1 MVGVVPFEVLHWLLR
16 DWLDTDRSVGR
27 LHSAPG
33 EGSQNEVHSE
43 HTPSVHSGT
52 PTGNQTDPGY
62 DSQCENPSMQ
72 NMWVGLAPC
81 KRGSWWQW
89 EESPTTP
96 DQWTCRLF
104 IILTHVRPTHPT
116 AAEPRRAKCGQTG
129 WVGHVFHSYNQRSRL
144 ECQL

>member
-1 MVGVVPFEVLHWLLR
+1 MVGIVPLEVLHWLLR
-16 DWLDTDRSVGR
+16 DWPDTDRSVGR
-27 LHSAPG
+27 LHLVLG
-33 EGSQNEVHSE
+33 EGGQNQVHIE

-52 PTGNQTDPGY
+52 PTGYETVRGW
-62 DSQCENPSMQ
+62 SQLNESIQ
-72 NMWVGLAPC
+72 NMFLGRALC